1 MKIYTIT
8 MVETI
13 VPIDNSDPQ
22 SWPEFKDRRCVGFYK
37 NYNDA
42 IYATMICNLHRDLY
56 EYCIIEEI
64 NEGVFKDTSKR
75 WILKREGTNKDNYI
89 YVPIEEPKEIAKVR
103 NFGIG

>member
-1 MKIYTIT
+1 MGYTDCKRISA
-8 MVETI
+8 
-13 VPIDNSDPQ
+13 VPGLKAAWAGQNGGED
-22 SWPEFKDRRCVGFYK
+22 
-37 NYNDA
+37 
-42 IYATMICNLHRDLY
+42 Y

-75 WILKREGTNKDNYI
+75 WILKREGTNKDNYV